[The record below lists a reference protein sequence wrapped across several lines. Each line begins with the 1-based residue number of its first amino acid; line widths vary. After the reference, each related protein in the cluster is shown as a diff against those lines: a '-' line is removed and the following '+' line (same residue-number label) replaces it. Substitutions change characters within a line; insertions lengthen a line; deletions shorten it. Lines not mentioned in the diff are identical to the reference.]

1 MEGGRDGDGGR
12 DRDPKKKIN
21 YYLLQRSDICQ
32 TLPPSEN
39 VTRQHPMKS
48 GGGPAPFSIMSP
60 VFGGSHWLA
69 LVVVLIFLTF
79 EIDLKKWKLL
89 LSTFFFS
96 TFKGAFLDL

>member
-12 DRDPKKKIN
+12 DRDPKKKKIN

-48 GGGPAPFSIMSP
+48 GGGPAPFSIISP

-79 EIDLKKWKLL
+79 EIDLKKLL
-89 LSTFFFS
+89 LSTS
-96 TFKGAFLDL
+96 FLFHI